1 MRHWL
6 VISIIA
12 PSKAF
17 HSTLALLI
25 YTADHMENLE
35 VWQYAAIAL
44 IFVWTGF
51 VRSGLGF
58 GGAALGLPLLLLVV
72 DDPLIWIP
80 LIGIHL
86 LFFSAIT
93 VGTRLGAVDWPF
105 LKKAF
110 LIMIIP
116 KLIGV
121 FGLLTLPTDIMVTFV
136 YVITLFYGLIYLFK
150 YQIKS
155 QSKTFDAI
163 LLIIGGYISGTSLIG
178 APLIVAV
185 FMQRVAREELRNTL
199 FILWFVLVSIK
210 LTVLATVDIN
220 FWWVHH
226 LWLLPAAGIGHIF
239 GLKLHDRLI
248 SGDNLYFKQL
258 IGAALIIIC
267 IVGLLR

>member
-1 MRHWL
+1 M
-6 VISIIA
+6 
-12 PSKAF
+12 
-17 HSTLALLI
+17 
-25 YTADHMENLE
+25 DNLE
-35 VWQYAAIAL
+35 LWQYITTAL

-72 DDPLIWIP
+72 DDPLVWIP

-93 VGTRLGAVDWPF
+93 VGSRLGAVDWPF

-110 LIMIIP
+110 SIMIIP

-136 YVITLFYGLIYLFK
+136 YIITLFYGFVYLLK

-155 QSKTFDAI
+155 QSHAFDAA
-163 LLIIGGYISGTSLIG
+163 LLLIGGYISGTSLIG

-185 FMQRVAREELRNTL
+185 FMHRVSKEMLRNTL
-199 FILWFVLVSIK
+199 FILWFILVSIK
-210 LTVLATVDIN
+210 LAVLATVDIN

-226 LWLLPAAGIGHIF
+226 LWLLPAAAIGHVV

-248 SGDNLYFKQL
+248 SGDNLHFKQL

-267 IVGLLR
+267 GVGLLR